1 MYIYYSLPIYALS
14 HARYKIM
21 YMYQP
26 TVPWRKEILLYFFTL
41 GYVEKKKNVFCKA
54 KQGEEEKAI
63 KQN

>member
-14 HARYKIM
+14 HTRYKIM

-26 TVPWRKEILLYFFTL
+26 TVPLEGKFCYTFAFLRLE
-41 GYVEKKKNVFCKA
+41 KNVFLQGKA
-54 KQGEEEKAI
+54 NEKG